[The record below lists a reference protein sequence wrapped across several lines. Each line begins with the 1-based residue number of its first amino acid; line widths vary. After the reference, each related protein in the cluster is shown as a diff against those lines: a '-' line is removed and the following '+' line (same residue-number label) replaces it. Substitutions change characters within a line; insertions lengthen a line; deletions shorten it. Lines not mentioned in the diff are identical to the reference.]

1 MDTSLCY
8 AKFSMTNN
16 LSFWALAKNPKKF
29 KAHFKFMDTSPKA
42 QYDKTL
48 WQKGR
53 SVWQTYHYNS
63 TLSLAQHNNT
73 FSKSLNL
80 SLIAKNKRLLL
91 VIASRLNGKTKHEKA
106 LKNDIWISIFDRKRF
121 KVPKNAKSHYTTQK
135 LMNGN
140 KGVVKFKCV
149 LFLEQMLITPSVKY
163 PCLLSFWNLV
173 WKLGVFVLCLK
184 FLNFKTPLGLNFATT
199 FFK

>member
-1 MDTSLCY
+1 MDTSLSLNM
-8 AKFSMTNN
+8 AKIFHYNN
-16 LSFWALAKNPKKF
+16 TLSF
-29 KAHFKFMDTSPKA
+29 T
-42 QYDKTL
+42 
-48 WQKGR
+48 
-53 SVWQTYHYNS
+53 
-63 TLSLAQHNNT
+63 QHNNT

-91 VIASRLNGKTKHEKA
+91 IIASRLNGKAKHEKA

-121 KVPKNAKSHYTTQK
+121 KVPKNAKGHYTTQK

-140 KGVVKFKCV
+140 KSAVKFKCV
-149 LFLEQMLITPSVKY
+149 LFLEQMLVAPSVRY
-163 PCLLSFWNLV
+163 PCPLSFWNLV

-184 FLNFKTPLGLNFATT
+184 FLNFKASLCLNFAT